1 MEMRAFAVGDV
12 VMQPSG
18 EEVVFDIDNAGALLL
33 IKYSKPSAKEK
44 SEVKSG
50 VAQFRIAELDGILF
64 FLCRFGTGQWMDA
77 PYHPDFSRYTLP
89 VPGDGEGLLLHVM
102 LIDSSTGVLAAQR
115 AIGLSTEF
123 SAALLQTAAG
133 LPPSGDDY
141 KQRIARIY
149 NERTTNDLLSLATT
163 G

>member
-1 MEMRAFAVGDV
+1 
-12 VMQPSG
+12 MQPSG
-18 EEVVFDIDNAGALLL
+18 EDVVVFDIDNAGALLL
-33 IKYSKPSAKEK
+33 IKYNRPRAKEK
-44 SEVKSG
+44 SDVKSG
-50 VAQFRIAELDGILF
+50 VAQFKIAKLDGILF
-64 FLCRFGTGQWMDA
+64 FLCRFGTGNWMDA

-89 VPGDGEGLLLHVM
+89 VPGEGEGLLLHVM

-141 KQRIARIY
+141 MLRIKRIY
-149 NERTTNDLLSLATT
+149 AERKTNDLLVLATT
-163 G
+163 GCVNG